1 VVLNRTVFRRFEPWV
16 GGACAVTN
24 AVLVLSSI
32 LWMAQ
37 PVSAQDSSDNHD
49 SQTFRVTVINKVT
62 REPIERA
69 LVSSSDGRVGGMTDT
84 DGHFE
89 LKPVNDKNAAVNAG
103 RIPGVNLSSGGAT
116 WFESF
121 GTLYALAA
129 RKPGFLQDPNGAD
142 HATQGNEVTIA
153 LFPEAIIR
161 GRVLITNAEP
171 AVGMNVQLFMR
182 QVQDGMPRWQGVSM
196 TRTNSLGEFRFAELL
211 PGSYKVM
218 TEELLDTDPETV
230 APRSKPYGFPPK
242 CFPGVPDFARGST
255 IQLTAGQMF
264 QADIPLARE
273 PYFQVSIPVVNA
285 EKIQG
290 MNVKVLAEA
299 HPGPGYSLGYNL
311 GTRRIEGLLPSGHYL
326 VEGHT
331 YGPVEASGV
340 VSIVVANAAAEQ
352 ASMVL
357 ALGIQIPVNV
367 REDFASNDWNGGA
380 SMSVDGR
387 NYVLKGPRVYLNVS
401 LEPVDEFSQPGFHG
415 PRPPTAPNDESI
427 VLDNVPPG
435 RYWVRAGTGRGY
447 VQSLSSSGV
456 DLLREPLVVTSGSST
471 PIEVFLRDD
480 TAGIEGKVAGASA
493 AQSSAGLSDAG
504 QAIRQSP
511 SAYIYCIPSPDSA
524 GQFRELPVSPDG
536 TFDWIG
542 LPPGSYRILAFAHP
556 HPNLPYRDPQGMR
569 AYENQGQVVRLVPGQ
584 KEHLQLQLSSG
595 E

>member
-1 VVLNRTVFRRFEPWV
+1 
-16 GGACAVTN
+16 
-24 AVLVLSSI
+24 
-32 LWMAQ
+32 M
-37 PVSAQDSSDNHD
+37 
-49 SQTFRVTVINKVT
+49 TVINKVT

-89 LKPVNDKNAAVNAG
+89 LKALNDKNSAVSAG
-103 RIPGVNLSSGGAT
+103 RIPDVSPSSGRVT

-121 GTLYALAA
+121 GTPIALAA

-142 HATQGNEVTIA
+142 HATQGNEITIA
-153 LFPEAIIR
+153 LLPEAIIR
-161 GRVLITNAEP
+161 GRVLITNVEP

-182 QVQDGMPRWQGVSM
+182 QVQDGMPRWRPTLM
-196 TRTNSLGEFRFAELL
+196 TWTNSLGEFRFAELL
-211 PGSYKVM
+211 PGAYKVM
-218 TEELLDTDPETV
+218 TQELLDTDPETV

-242 CFPGVPDFARGST
+242 CFPGVPDFAGGAT
-255 IQLTAGQMF
+255 IQLAAGQKF

-273 PYFQVSIPVVNA
+273 PYFPVNILVVNA

-290 MNVKVLAEA
+290 MNVRVLADA
-299 HPGPGYSLGYNL
+299 HPGPGYSLGYNP
-311 GTRRIEGLLPSGHYL
+311 GTHRIEGLLPSGHYL

-357 ALGIQIPVNV
+357 ALGAQVPVNV

-401 LEPVDEFSQPGFHG
+401 LEPVEEFAEQGFHG

-435 RYWVRAGTGRGY
+435 RYWVRADTGRGY
-447 VQSLSSSGV
+447 VQSLSSGGV

-471 PIEVFLRDD
+471 PIEVVLRDD
-480 TAGIEGKVAGASA
+480 TAGIEGTVTGASA

-504 QAIRQSP
+504 HAFRQNP
-511 SAYIYCIPSPDSA
+511 SAYLYCIPLPDSA

-536 TFDWIG
+536 TFDWTG
-542 LPPGSYRILAFAHP
+542 VPPGSYRLLAFAHP
-556 HPNLPYRDPQGMR
+556 QPNLPYRDQQAMR
-569 AYENQGQVVRLVPGQ
+569 AYETQGQVVRLVPGQ
-584 KEHLQLQLSSG
+584 KEHLQLQMISG
-595 E
+595 D